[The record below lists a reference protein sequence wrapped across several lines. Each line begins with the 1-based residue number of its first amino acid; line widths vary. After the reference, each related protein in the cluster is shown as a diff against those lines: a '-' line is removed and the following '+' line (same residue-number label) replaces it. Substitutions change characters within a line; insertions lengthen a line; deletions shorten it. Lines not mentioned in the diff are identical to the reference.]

1 LEDYH
6 LFILLRAKV
15 FRKFFQIR
23 YFMKNN
29 LLYFRVSALKNGR
42 CPLRVK
48 SLGFVVEGKIEEEM
62 EVKDKMRLFNS
73 NLELL

>member
-1 LEDYH
+1 
-6 LFILLRAKV
+6 
-15 FRKFFQIR
+15 
-23 YFMKNN
+23 MKNN